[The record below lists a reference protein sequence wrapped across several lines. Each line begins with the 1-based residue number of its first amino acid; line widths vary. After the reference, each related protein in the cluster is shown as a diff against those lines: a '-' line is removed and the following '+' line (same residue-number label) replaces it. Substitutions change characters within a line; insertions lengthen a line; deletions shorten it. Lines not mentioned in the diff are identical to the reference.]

1 MAFDALIGSEVLRE
15 RLATDVSEGK
25 LSHAYIIEGAH
36 GSGKRTLARELCAA
50 LACTDRES
58 GRIPC
63 GKCLACRKV
72 YEGKCPDVIR
82 IERGS
87 KASIGV
93 DDVRFLRADVLT
105 PPNDLDS
112 KIYIIEGADTMTVQA
127 QNALLLTLEEPPSYV
142 LFLLLCESATA
153 MLETIRS
160 RAPKLTLCPVPT
172 DDIRAYLTRT
182 ERAFASLPEAE
193 REEILMIAGG
203 SIGRAKELL
212 DTKERKPLLSR
223 RELAAA
229 FVKQQIEGKDS
240 AGALSLMAQFGTK
253 REEINALLNDILTA
267 LRDLILL
274 KRTEDAPLCFYPD
287 RQAAAELCDGAS
299 MPRLLR
305 LYDKVESCR
314 RRMMRNANVRLSM
327 TSLFLTDD

>member
-1 MAFDALIGSEVLRE
+1 MAFDALIGSDVLRE

-63 GKCLACRKV
+63 GRCLACRKV

-82 IERGS
+82 IDRGS

-142 LFLLLCESATA
+142 MFLLLCENATA

-172 DDIRAYLTRT
+172 EDIRSHLTKT

-212 DTKERKPLLSR
+212 DAKERKPLLSR

-229 FVKQQIEGKDS
+229 FVKQQISGKDS
-240 AGALSLMAQFGTK
+240 AEALSLMAQFGTK
-253 REEINALLNDILTA
+253 REEINSLLNDILIA

-287 RQAAAELCDGAS
+287 RQAVAELSDGAS

-305 LYDKVESCR
+305 LYDKVEHCR
-314 RRMMRNANVRLSM
+314 RRMTRNANVRLSL

>member
-1 MAFDALIGSEVLRE
+1 MAFDALIGNDVLRE
-15 RLATDVSEGK
+15 RLATDVREGK

-36 GSGKRTLARELCAA
+36 GCGKRTFARELCAA
-50 LACTDRES
+50 LACTDRKS

-63 GKCLACRKV
+63 GGCLACRKV
-72 YEGKCPDVIR
+72 AEGKCPDVIH

-112 KIYIIEGADTMTVQA
+112 KIYIIEDADTMTVQA

-142 LFLLLCESATA
+142 LFLLLCENATA

-172 DDIRAYLTRT
+172 DDIRAYLEKT
-182 ERAFASLPEAE
+182 ERAFASLSE
-193 REEILMIAGG
+193 REEILMIANG

-212 DTKERKPLLSR
+212 DAKERKPLLAR
-223 RELAAA
+223 RSLAAA
-229 FVKQQIEGKDS
+229 FVEQQISGKDS

-253 REEINALLNDILTA
+253 REEVTTLLNDILTA
-267 LRDLILL
+267 LRDLTLL
-274 KRTEDAPLCFYPD
+274 KRTENAPLCFYSD
-287 RQAAAELCDGAS
+287 REAAALLCDGAS

-305 LYDKVESCR
+305 LYDRVENCR
-314 RRMMRNANVRLSM
+314 RRMARNANVRLSL

>member
-63 GKCLACRKV
+63 GRCLACRKV

-93 DDVRFLRADVLT
+93 DDVRFLRADVLI

>member
-50 LACTDRES
+50 LACTNRES

-63 GKCLACRKV
+63 GRCLACRKV
-72 YEGKCPDVIR
+72 AEGKCPDVIR

-142 LFLLLCESATA
+142 MFLLLCENATA
-153 MLETIRS
+153 LLETIRS
-160 RAPKLTLCPVPT
+160 RAPKLSLCPVPT
-172 DDIRAYLTRT
+172 DEIRAYLTKN
-182 ERAFASLPEAE
+182 ERAFASLSEGE

-212 DTKERKPLLSR
+212 DAKERKPLLAR

-229 FVKQQIEGKDS
+229 FVEQQLSAKDS
-240 AGALSLMAQFGTK
+240 ARSLSLMSSFGTK
-253 REEINALLNDILTA
+253 REDILSLLDDVLTA
-267 LRDLILL
+267 LRDLTLL
-274 KRTEDAPLCFYPD
+274 KRAENAPLCFYSD
-287 RQAAAELCDGAS
+287 RDTAFALCDVAS
-299 MPRLLR
+299 MPRLLH
-305 LYDKVESCR
+305 LYDRVEECR
-314 RRMMRNANVRLSM
+314 RRLLRNANVRLSL
-327 TSLFLTDD
+327 TSLFLTEG